1 MKKCN
6 IKKFHLIS
14 SKEFWHFYVVLSKHN
29 SIVFSTTTTMA
40 TTAMNV
46 SVPPPD
52 EEEQI
57 LAKFVFGDTTD
68 LQENLAKFN
77 ADFIFNEQ
85 EMDIEDQ
92 GDEGADSDDSSDDE
106 AQNGNNLGQV
116 NDDQLFFVDDGKG
129 AQNENEDAMDID
141 DEDGSSSDDY
151 SDDDEEVAWV
161 DSDDER
167 IKVPILTTNK
177 TKKLRTSYNESII
190 NGVHYIN
197 RLRSQFEKIYPRPK
211 WVDDESDLELD
222 EEEDDEEG
230 SNNVINGDINALTK
244 ILSTTYHYK
253 DTLANS
259 KLLPSKKLDILRLKD
274 ANASHPSHSAI
285 QSLSFHPSKPL
296 LLTGGYDKTLRIY
309 HIDGKANH
317 LVTSLHLVGSPIQTC
332 TFYTTLSNQD
342 EQKIFTAGRRR
353 YMHSWDL
360 SLENLTHSQT
370 AKIEKFSRLY
380 GHESTQKSFENFK
393 MAHLQN
399 AQTKSTHGIIL
410 LQGNNGWVNILH
422 ATTGLWLMGCKIEGV
437 ITDFCIDYQPISH
450 NKFTTVLIAVNTYGE
465 VWEFDLNNNGH
476 VITRWKDQGGMGIT
490 KIQVGGGTTAISPAH
505 QISKIKPNRWL
516 AVGSESGFVNLY
528 DRNNTLSSSTPTP
541 IAALDQLT
549 TTISSLQFSPD
560 GQILCMASRAV
571 KDALRLVHL
580 PSCTVFSNWPTSG
593 TPLGKVTSVTFSPTG
608 ELLAVGNEQGKVR
621 LWKLNHY

>member
-1 MKKCN
+1 M
-6 IKKFHLIS
+6 
-14 SKEFWHFYVVLSKHN
+14 
-29 SIVFSTTTTMA
+29 TMA

-52 EEEQI
+52 EEEQL

-85 EMDIEDQ
+85 EMDVEDQ
-92 GDEGADSDDSSDDE
+92 EDEGSESDNSEEDE
-106 AQNGNNLGQV
+106 AQNGELDHVNN
-116 NDDQLFFVDDGKG
+116 DQLFFVDDGG
-129 AQNENEDAMDID
+129 NEDSQDKNEDTMDVD
-141 DEDGSSSDDY
+141 DEDDSSSDDY
-151 SDDDEEVAWV
+151 SEDSEEAAWI
-161 DSDDER
+161 DSDDEK
-167 IKVPILTTNK
+167 IKVPILVTNK
-177 TKKLRTSYNESII
+177 TKKLRTSYNESKI

-211 WVDDESDLELD
+211 WVDDESDSELD
-222 EEEDDEEG
+222 DEEDDEEEG

-244 ILSTTYHYK
+244 ILSTTYNYK
-253 DTLANS
+253 DTLSNS
-259 KLLPSKKLDILRLKD
+259 KLLPPKKLDIVRLKD

-309 HIDGKANH
+309 HIDGKTNH

-332 TFYTTLSNQD
+332 TFYTSLSNQN
-342 EQKIFTAGRRR
+342 QQNIFTAGRRR

-380 GHESTQKSFENFK
+380 GHESTQRSFENFK
-393 MAHLQN
+393 VAHLQN
-399 AQTKSTHGIIL
+399 SQTNSVHGIVL
-410 LQGNNGWVNILH
+410 LQGNNGWINILH
-422 ATTGLWLMGCKIEGV
+422 STSGLWLMGCKIEGV
-437 ITDFCIDYQPISH
+437 ITDFCIDYQPISRG
-450 NKFTTVLIAVNTYGE
+450 KFRTILIAVNAYGE
-465 VWEFDLNNNGH
+465 VWEFDLNKNGH
-476 VITRWKDQGGMGIT
+476 VIRKWKDQGGVGIT
-490 KIQVGGGTTAISPAH
+490 KIQVGGGTTTTCPAL
-505 QISKIKPNRWL
+505 QISKIKQNRWL

-528 DRNNTLSSSTPTP
+528 DRNNAMTSSTPTP
-541 IAALDQLT
+541 VAALDQLT
-549 TTISSLQFSPD
+549 TTISNLQFSPD

-580 PSCTVFSNWPTSG
+580 PSCSVFSNWPTSG
-593 TPLGKVTSVTFSPTG
+593 TPLGKVTSVAFSPSG
-608 ELLAVGNEQGKVR
+608 GLLAVGNEQGKVR

>member
-1 MKKCN
+1 
-6 IKKFHLIS
+6 
-14 SKEFWHFYVVLSKHN
+14 
-29 SIVFSTTTTMA
+29 MA
-40 TTAMNV
+40 ATAMNV
-46 SVPPPD
+46 NVPLPD
-52 EEEQI
+52 EEEQL

-92 GDEGADSDDSSDDE
+92 EDEGSNSDEDDA
-106 AQNGNNLGQV
+106 AQNGNLDQV
-116 NDDQLFFVDDGKG
+116 NDDQLFFVDDGE
-129 AQNENEDAMDID
+129 NEDTEDAMDID
-141 DEDGSSSDDY
+141 DESDSSSDLY
-151 SDDDEEVAWV
+151 SEDGDVAWV
-161 DSDDER
+161 DSDDEKV
-167 IKVPILTTNK
+167 KVPILTTNK

-190 NGVHYIN
+190 NGTHYIN

-211 WVDDESDLELD
+211 WVDDESDSEID
-222 EEEDDEEG
+222 NEEEDDEEG
-230 SNNVINGDINALTK
+230 TNVIDGNINTLTK
-244 ILSTTYHYK
+244 ILSTTYNYK
-253 DTLANS
+253 DTLSTS
-259 KLLPSKKLDILRLKD
+259 KLLPPKKLDILRLKD
-274 ANASHPSHSAI
+274 ANASHASHSAI

-309 HIDGKANH
+309 HIDGKTNH

-332 TFYTTLSNQD
+332 TFYTTLSNQN

-360 SLENLTHSQT
+360 SLENLTHTQT

-380 GHESTQKSFENFK
+380 GHESTQRSFENFK

-399 AQTKSTHGIIL
+399 VKTNSVHGVIL
-410 LQGNNGWVNILH
+410 LQGNNGWINILH
-422 ATTGLWLMGCKIEGV
+422 ATSGLWIMGCKIEGV
-437 ITDFCIDYQPISH
+437 ITDFCIDYQLISH
-450 NKFTTVLIAVNTYGE
+450 NKFKTILIAVNTYGE
-465 VWEFDLNNNGH
+465 VWEFDLNMNGH
-476 VITRWKDQGGMGIT
+476 VISRWKDQGGMGIT
-490 KIQVGGGTTAISPAH
+490 KIQVGGGTTDISPAR

-528 DRNNTLSSSTPTP
+528 DRNNTMNSSTPTP
-541 IAALDQLT
+541 VAALDQLT
-549 TTISSLQFSPD
+549 TSISNLQFSPD

-593 TPLGKVTSVTFSPTG
+593 TPLGKVTSVTFSPSG

-621 LWKLNHY
+621 LWRLNHY